1 MARCDPATFFVP
13 LETDQAFAESGDAD
27 LKWLELSVQ
36 SPPEFVEP
44 LSQIFYRYGHGG
56 VALEEEGGYSPDEG
70 ELPPVPSQVTLRT
83 YLPINSTTEERRNR
97 IDLAVRL
104 VAHVCPI
111 PPLQERVLE
120 EQEWEDSWKEH
131 FHVLRVS
138 PRIVIKPTW
147 RSYEPVPGDIVISL
161 DPGMAFGTGQ
171 HPTTRM
177 CLERLDKVC
186 RAGMDVLDIG
196 CGSGILSIAAA
207 RLGAR
212 SVFALEIDSVAVGAA
227 KQNVR
232 ENGALHNVRVGQ
244 GTLPHP
250 EVRARIYDIAVA
262 NISAKVV
269 SEIAK
274 ELVTAVK
281 PGGEVIASGI
291 VLEHSDSVVRELT
304 AAGGRVDEPIVDGD
318 WVTLIASVG

>member
-1 MARCDPATFFVP
+1 M
-13 LETDQAFAESGDAD
+13 
-27 LKWLELSVQ
+27 KWLELSVQ

-56 VALEEEGGYSPDEG
+56 VALEEEGGYNPDEG
-70 ELPPVPSQVTLRT
+70 ESPPIPSTITLRT
-83 YLPINSTTEERRNR
+83 YLPLNSTTQERRSR
-97 IDLAVRL
+97 IDIAVRL

-120 EQEWEDSWKEH
+120 EQEWQDSWKEH

-138 PRIVIKPTW
+138 SRIVIKPTW
-147 RSYEPVPGDIVISL
+147 RSYEPTDGDIVISL
-161 DPGMAFGTGQ
+161 DPGMAFGTGH

-177 CLERLDKVC
+177 CLERLDQVC
-186 RAGMDVLDIG
+186 RPGMDVLEIG

-212 SVFALEIDSVAVGAA
+212 SVFALEIDSVAVGVA
-227 KQNVR
+227 KQNIR
-232 ENGALHNVRVGQ
+232 ENGAMHNIRVAQ

-250 EVRARIYDIAVA
+250 EVHPGSYDIAVA

-269 SEIAK
+269 SEMAK
-274 ELVTAVK
+274 ELVTAVRS
-281 PGGEVIASGI
+281 GGEVIASGI
-291 VLEHSDSVVRELT
+291 VLEHKDGVAQDLA
-304 AAGGRVDEPIVDGD
+304 AAGGRIAEPIVDGD
-318 WVTLIASVG
+318 WVTLVASVG

>member
-1 MARCDPATFFVP
+1 M
-13 LETDQAFAESGDAD
+13 
-27 LKWLELSVQ
+27 
-36 SPPEFVEP
+36 
-44 LSQIFYRYGHGG
+44 
-56 VALEEEGGYSPDEG
+56 ALEEEGGYNPDEG

-83 YLPINSTTEERRNR
+83 YLPVNSTTEERRNR
-97 IDLAVRL
+97 IDIAVRL

-138 PRIVIKPTW
+138 TRIVIKPTW
-147 RSYEPVPGDIVISL
+147 RSYEPAAGDIVISL

-177 CLERLDKVC
+177 CLKRLDEVC
-186 RAGMDVLDIG
+186 RAGMNVLDVG

-212 SVFALEIDSVAVGAA
+212 SVFALEIDSVAVGVA

-244 GTLPHP
+244 GTLPHS
-250 EVRARIYDIAVA
+250 EVRAGIYDIAVA
-262 NISAKVV
+262 NISAKIV
-269 SEIAK
+269 SEIAN

-291 VLEHSDSVVRELT
+291 ILEHSDGVARELT
-304 AAGGRVDEPIVDGD
+304 AAGGRVNEPIVDGD